1 MLTYKIKAL
10 HIKYIFLVFTI
21 ISVLYGTSYQQ
32 FKYFNPDNPKGLTDT
47 ISYLEMAQGNYN
59 VSSVHKYRAVIPSL
73 SRTIYNTIN
82 TSNKNSVE
90 LLKLS
95 FYFVNFLFIFLAA
108 YFLFFILETLGFK
121 FILSLLGTVLFLSS
135 RDVVISTGIP
145 LTDSGF
151 LFSISFIIYCCLKKK
166 VNILTFCM
174 PVLLILKETSL
185 PFLLLPLRY
194 KEFRK
199 FKYVFSIILSVIIFL
214 LFRKYID
221 YLYPSIAG
229 QTDFFGI
236 VNSHIHVIKKH
247 FIHIFTLRGMHDIF
261 HGFLLLYPIAGI
273 GFYINY
279 KQKLYNIPIWLY
291 LCIPIAFGFSLLSG
305 NLGRMFFCSYPIIIP
320 GILIVI
326 SHISL
331 SDNSSDV

>member
-1 MLTYKIKAL
+1 MKKTYY
-10 HIKYIFLVFTI
+10 KYLFIAATI

-32 FKYFNPDNPKGLTDT
+32 FKYFNPDNPRGLTDA
-47 ISYLEMAQGNYN
+47 ISYIKMAQGNYD
-59 VSSVHKYRAVIPSL
+59 VTQVRKYRTVIPEV
-73 SRTIYNTIN
+73 SRIIYKILNHTKEQSIP
-82 TSNKNSVE
+82 
-90 LLKLS
+90 LLLIS

-108 YFLFFILETLGFK
+108 FFLFFILETLGFK

-174 PVLLILKETSL
+174 PILLILKETSL

-199 FKYVFSIILSVIIFL
+199 FRYVFSILLSSIIFL

-221 YLYPSIAG
+221 YLHPSIAN
-229 QTDFFGI
+229 QTNFFGI
-236 VNSHIHVIKKH
+236 VDSHIHLLKKH
-247 FIHIFTLRGMHDIF
+247 IIYMFTLRGIHDLF

-273 GFYINY
+273 GFYLNF
-279 KQKLYNIPIWLY
+279 KQKLYDIPKWLY

-326 SHISL
+326 SRISL
-331 SDNSSDV
+331 FDKTSET